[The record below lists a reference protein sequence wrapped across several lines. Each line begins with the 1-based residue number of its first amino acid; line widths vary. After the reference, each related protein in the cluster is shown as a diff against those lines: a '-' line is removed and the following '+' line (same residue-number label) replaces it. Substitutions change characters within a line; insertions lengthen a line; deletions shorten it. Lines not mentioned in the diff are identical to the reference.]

1 MLLLRKLGHWNLI
14 LSRTFFI
21 ARKWQGTR
29 RLKPWWRI
37 KDFCFYLFSLWHL
50 EVHTQMCVFELIKN
64 FCKLFLWPV
73 GIPVKRFLNISM
85 KHNRMLECSC
95 SNHWRDKITFFFLFA
110 LSILQILFSGD
121 RNMEGVES
129 ILSDW
134 WIDWHKVA
142 QTRLC
147 CLLVLSDVTH
157 PALGSCFLAAVVTC
171 TVNAVLLHMVCK
183 MGWPFLQ

>member
-1 MLLLRKLGHWNLI
+1 MLLLRKLGHWNLV

-134 WIDWHKVA
+134 WITDI
-142 QTRLC
+142 RL
-147 CLLVLSDVTH
+147 LRQDS
-157 PALGSCFLAAVVTC
+157 AAC
-171 TVNAVLLHMVCK
+171 WCYRM
-183 MGWPFLQ
+183 